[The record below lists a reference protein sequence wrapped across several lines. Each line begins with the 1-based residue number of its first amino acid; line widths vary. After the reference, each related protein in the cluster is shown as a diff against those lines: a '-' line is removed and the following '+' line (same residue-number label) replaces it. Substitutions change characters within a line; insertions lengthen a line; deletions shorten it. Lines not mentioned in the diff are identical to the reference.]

1 VNPLILRGIRERL
14 RGKHL
19 IAAGLFSLILCSTIY
34 LSAYLEGAEG
44 EWVHD
49 PEKIDSETQG
59 WHRTESS
66 PINGARQAF
75 TYLLALQGFFL
86 MFLGTGRVAAITAE
100 EKESGLMDYQ
110 RMTPMNPF
118 SKILGY
124 LFGLP
129 AREYYMF
136 VITLPFLLHCM
147 IVGELSPENVLH
159 LYFVFFSSVVLY
171 HLTAHVIGLVVPKP
185 RAASWVS
192 RIVVLGLYVFL
203 PAFGQAGISFL
214 SFLTILPTYFGKMLP
229 ELISLENSDYDYYR
243 WENDMI
249 DFWQDVPFFA
259 TEIPPSLFTLI
270 MQGLILAALLI
281 TAYRKWRN
289 ESLPAF
295 SKTSGIIIFAVFQ
308 FLLLGCL
315 WPFFSEGKASGLLG
329 ETFSLENNSMNGEE
343 GILALLFVQSVFFG
357 LSLLGILTLVNTCCP
372 NKHLHLKGT
381 QRANRLGLS
390 SIPLSADESRGTWF
404 VLLLSAMVCAV
415 HAILLDQA
423 EESGLFFKSWG
434 YGLQWNIQIDYGAY
448 VFPGLLIIGCAL
460 YLQAARELWFSLGFW
475 GFVGLLWIT
484 PLLACLVLAV
494 GWQDKFFD
502 TIAMLSSLCPI
513 LSLPQILASQYSIP
527 APGEIAQILSKGMWT
542 GLVVA
547 CFIAS
552 YLSFR
557 LYRRPKE

>member
-19 IAAGLFSLILCSTIY
+19 IAAGLFSLIVTSTVY
-34 LSAYLEGAEG
+34 FTAYLDEAGGGWQG
-44 EWVHD
+44 E
-49 PEKIDSETQG
+49 P
-59 WHRTESS
+59 S
-66 PINGARQAF
+66 PVRGARHAF
-75 TYLLALQGFFL
+75 TFLLSLQGFFL

-118 SKILGY
+118 SKIVGY

-136 VITLPFLLHCM
+136 ALTLPFLLHCI
-147 IVGELSPENVLH
+147 IVGELPFENILH

-229 ELISLENSDYDYYR
+229 ELISMENPEYYR
-243 WENDMI
+243 WEDDMI
-249 DFWQDVPFFA
+249 DFWQDVPFFG
-259 TEIPPSLFTLI
+259 TEISPSLFTLI
-270 MQGLILAALLI
+270 MQGLILAALLV

-289 ESLPAF
+289 ESLPSF
-295 SKTSGIIIFAVFQ
+295 SKTSGLIIFAVFQ
-308 FLLLGCL
+308 FLLLGSL
-315 WPFFSEGKASGLLG
+315 WPFFSEGEASGLLG
-329 ETFSLENNSMNGEE
+329 EKFSLAEAENKG
-343 GILALLFVQSVFFG
+343 GAPVILLFVQSVFFG

-372 NKHLHLKGT
+372 DRHLHLKGV

-390 SIPLSADESRGTWF
+390 SIPMTADESRGTWF
-404 VLLLSAMVCAV
+404 ALLLGVMVCAV
-415 HAILLDQA
+415 HGILLSQA
-423 EESGLFFKSWG
+423 VANDLFFSIKPELSAFF
-434 YGLQWNIQIDYGAY
+434 L
-448 VFPGLLIIGCAL
+448 PSLLILACAL

-484 PLLACLVLAV
+484 PLLASLVLAV
-494 GWQDKFFD
+494 GWQDDFLD
-502 TIAMLSSLCPI
+502 IIAMLSSLCPI
-513 LSLPQILASQYSIP
+513 LAIPQALGSQYPIPMPEKHTYVLYFGTFSGLGAAIVLAS
-527 APGEIAQILSKGMWT
+527 ILS
-542 GLVVA
+542 
-547 CFIAS
+547 I
-552 YLSFR
+552 R
-557 LYRRPKE
+557 LYRRPKK

>member
-1 VNPLILRGIRERL
+1 MNPIILRGVRERL
-14 RGKHL
+14 RIKHL
-19 IAAGLFSLILCSTIY
+19 IAAGLFSLIISATFY
-34 LSAYLEGAEG
+34 FTAYLEGAEG
-44 EWVHD
+44 DWVLDH
-49 PEKIDSETQG
+49 ETQSWIRG
-59 WHRTESS
+59 EPSLVE
-66 PINGARQAF
+66 GARQAF
-75 TYLLALQGFFL
+75 TYLFALQGFFL

-118 SKILGY
+118 AKITGY

-129 AREYYMF
+129 AREYFMF
-136 VITLPFLLHCM
+136 AVTLPFLLHCI
-147 IVGELSPENVLH
+147 IVGELSIENVLH

-229 ELISLENSDYDYYR
+229 QLISSQSNGYR
-243 WENDMI
+243 GQFDDMI
-249 DFWQDVPFFA
+249 NFWQDVPFFT
-259 TEIPPSLFTLI
+259 TEIPPSVFTLI

-295 SKTSGIIIFAVFQ
+295 SKTSGLIIFAVFQ
-308 FLLLGCL
+308 FLLLGSL

-329 ETFSLENNSMNGEE
+329 ENFSLSEAENRG
-343 GILALLFVQSVFFG
+343 GAPVILLFVQSVFFG

-372 NKHLHLKGT
+372 DRHLHLKGA
-381 QRANRLGLS
+381 QRANRLGLP
-390 SIPLSADESRGTWF
+390 SIPMFADESRGTWF
-404 VLLLSAMVCAV
+404 VLALGAMVCTV
-415 HAILLDQA
+415 HTILLSQA
-423 EESGLFFKSWG
+423 VTTDLFFSIKPELTAFYLPS
-434 YGLQWNIQIDYGAY
+434 L
-448 VFPGLLIIGCAL
+448 LLIACAL

-484 PLLACLVLAV
+484 PLLASLVLAV
-494 GWQDKFFD
+494 GWEEKSLD
-502 TIAMLSSLCPI
+502 TVAMLSSLCPI
-513 LSLPQILASQYSIP
+513 LCLPQILASQYPIP
-527 APGEIAQILSKGMWT
+527 IPDEYLHTLPFGAFT
-542 GLVVA
+542 GLGT
-547 CFIAS
+547 AS
-552 YLSFR
+552 ILAIVFSIR
-557 LYRRPKE
+557 LHRKTRG

>member
-1 VNPLILRGIRERL
+1 MNPLILRGIRERL
-14 RGKHL
+14 RVKHL

-44 EWVHD
+44 DWVLD
-49 PEKIDSETQG
+49 RETQNWNRG
-59 WHRTESS
+59 EPS
-66 PINGARQAF
+66 PVEGARKAF

-118 SKILGY
+118 AKITGY

-129 AREYYMF
+129 AREYFMF
-136 VITLPFLLHCM
+136 AVTLPFLLHCM
-147 IVGELSPENVLH
+147 IVGELSIENVLH

-229 ELISLENSDYDYYR
+229 ELISDLNKHSYR
-243 WENDMI
+243 WEENMI
-249 DFWQDVPFFA
+249 NFWQDVPFFT
-259 TEIPPSLFTLI
+259 TEISPSVFTLI

-295 SKTSGIIIFAVFQ
+295 SKTSGLIIFAVFQ
-308 FLLLGCL
+308 FLLLGSL
-315 WPFFSEGKASGLLG
+315 WPFFSEGQASGLLG
-329 ETFSLENNSMNGEE
+329 EQFSLSEADNKG
-343 GILALLFVQSVFFG
+343 GGLFILIFVQSVFFG
-357 LSLLGILTLVNTCCP
+357 LSILGILTLINTCCP
-372 NKHLHLKGT
+372 DRHLHLKGQ
-381 QRANRLGLS
+381 QRAGRLGIS
-390 SIPLSADESRGTWF
+390 TIPLAADESHGTWF
-404 VLLLSAMVCAV
+404 VLVLSAMVCAV
-415 HAILLDQA
+415 HAILLVQA
-423 EESGLFFKSWG
+423 QESGLFFSDTIIDGLTVSLRIG
-434 YGLQWNIQIDYGAY
+434 YWAY
-448 VFPGLLIIGCAL
+448 LLPAILVTACAL

-484 PLLACLVLAV
+484 PLLACLVIAV
-494 GWQDKFFD
+494 GTAGEQLEALG
-502 TIAMLSSLCPI
+502 IPSAICPI
-513 LSLPQILASQYSIP
+513 LAIPQILVSQY
-527 APGEIAQILSKGMWT
+527 AT
-542 GLVVA
+542 GLPEEVTKIFGQGTLSGIGVS
-547 CFIAS
+547 CFLAGF
-552 YLSFR
+552 LSFK
-557 LYRRPKE
+557 LYHKPRS

>member
-19 IAAGLFSLILCSTIY
+19 IAAGLFSLIVTSTVY
-34 LSAYLEGAEG
+34 FTAYLDEAGGGWQG
-44 EWVHD
+44 E
-49 PEKIDSETQG
+49 P
-59 WHRTESS
+59 S
-66 PINGARQAF
+66 PVRGARHAF
-75 TYLLALQGFFL
+75 SWLLGLQGFFL

-100 EKESGLMDYQ
+100 EKESGLLDYQ

-136 VITLPFLLHCM
+136 VLTLPFLLHCM
-147 IVGELSPENVLH
+147 IVGELSIDNVLH
-159 LYFVFFSSVVLY
+159 LYCVFFSSVILY

-192 RIVVLGLYVFL
+192 RIAVLGLYVFL

-229 ELISLENSDYDYYR
+229 ELISQRNVDNYRYR
-243 WENDMI
+243 WEDNVI
-249 DFWQDVPFFA
+249 DFWEDVPFFT

-289 ESLPAF
+289 ESLPSF
-295 SKTSGIIIFAVFQ
+295 SKISGIIIFAVFQ
-308 FLLLGCL
+308 FLLLGSL
-315 WPFFSEGKASGLLG
+315 WPFFSEGEASGLLG
-329 ETFSLENNSMNGEE
+329 EEFSLAEAENKG
-343 GILALLFVQSVFFG
+343 GGLFILLFVQSVFFG

-372 NKHLHLKGT
+372 DRHLHLKGV

-390 SIPLSADESRGTWF
+390 SIPMTADESRGTWF
-404 VLLLSAMVCAV
+404 VLILSTMVCTV
-415 HAILLDQA
+415 HAILLQQA
-423 EESGLFFKSWG
+423 ITSELFFSK
-434 YGLQWNIQIDYGAY
+434 I
-448 VFPGLLIIGCAL
+448 PGIEAVLIPSLLVIACSL

-475 GFVGLLWIT
+475 GFVSLLWIT
-484 PLLACLVLAV
+484 PLLASLVLAV
-494 GWQDKFFD
+494 GWGNVHFD
-502 TIAMLSSLCPI
+502 TISLLSSLCPI
-513 LSLPQILASQYSIP
+513 LSLPQILASQYSLQ
-527 APGEIAQILSKGMWT
+527 APDKIALIWSQGPWA
-542 GLVVA
+542 GLGSA
-547 CFIAS
+547 CCLAA
-552 YLSFR
+552 YLSFL
-557 LYRRPKE
+557 LYRRPKK

>member
-1 VNPLILRGIRERL
+1 MNPLILRGIRERL
-14 RGKHL
+14 RFKHL
-19 IAAGLFSLILCSTIY
+19 IAAGLFSLIITCTVY
-34 LSAYLEGAEG
+34 FTAYLNEANG
-44 EWVHD
+44 
-49 PEKIDSETQG
+49 G
-59 WHRTESS
+59 WNFNPQTGQMEQDEPS
-66 PINGARQAF
+66 PVKGARHAF
-75 TYLLALQGFFL
+75 TFLLSLQGFFL
-86 MFLGTGRVAAITAE
+86 MFLGTGRVAAISAE

-136 VITLPFLLHCM
+136 ALTIPFLLHCI
-147 IVGELSPENVLH
+147 IVGELDFENILH

-214 SFLTILPTYFGKMLP
+214 SFLTILPTYFGKILP
-229 ELISLENSDYDYYR
+229 DLISMENPKYHR
-243 WENDMI
+243 WEDEMI
-249 DFWQDVPFFA
+249 DFWQNVPFFA

-295 SKTSGIIIFAVFQ
+295 SKISGIIIFAVFQ
-308 FLLLGCL
+308 FLLLGSL
-315 WPFFSEGKASGLLG
+315 WPFFSEGQASGLLG
-329 ETFSLENNSMNGEE
+329 ES
-343 GILALLFVQSVFFG
+343 IALDYSPAWPYLIAVQSVFFG
-357 LSLLGILTLVNTCCP
+357 LSFLGILTLINTCCP
-372 NKHLHLKGT
+372 NQHLHLKGT

-404 VLLLSAMVCAV
+404 VLVLSAMVCSV

-423 EESGLFFKSWG
+423 VESNLFFKSRG
-434 YGLQWNIQIDYGAY
+434 YALQWNIQLDYGAY
-448 VFPGLLIIGCAL
+448 FFPGLLVIVCAL

-484 PLLACLVLAV
+484 PLLASLVLAV
-494 GWQDKFFD
+494 GWDWEGKSWD

-513 LSLPQILASQYSIP
+513 LCLPLTLASEYSIP
-527 APGEIAQILSKGMWT
+527 VSDKITEPIFQGSWT
-542 GLVVA
+542 GIGVA
-547 CFIAS
+547 CFLAV

-557 LYRRPKE
+557 LNRKPQK

>member
-1 VNPLILRGIRERL
+1 MNPIILRGVRERL
-14 RGKHL
+14 RIKHL
-19 IAAGLFSLILCSTIY
+19 IAAGLFSLIISATFY
-34 LSAYLEGAEG
+34 FTAYLEGAEG
-44 EWVHD
+44 DWVLDH
-49 PEKIDSETQG
+49 ETQSWIRG
-59 WHRTESS
+59 EPSLVE
-66 PINGARQAF
+66 GARQAF
-75 TYLLALQGFFL
+75 TYLFALQGFFL

-118 SKILGY
+118 AKITGY

-129 AREYYMF
+129 AREYFMF
-136 VITLPFLLHCM
+136 AVTLPFLLHCI
-147 IVGELSPENVLH
+147 IVGELSIENVLH

-229 ELISLENSDYDYYR
+229 QLISSQSNGYR
-243 WENDMI
+243 GQFDDMI
-249 DFWQDVPFFA
+249 NFWQDVPFFT
-259 TEIPPSLFTLI
+259 TEIPPSVFTLI

-295 SKTSGIIIFAVFQ
+295 SKTSGLIIFAVFQ
-308 FLLLGCL
+308 FLLLGSL

-329 ETFSLENNSMNGEE
+329 ENFSLSEAENRG
-343 GILALLFVQSVFFG
+343 GAPVILLFVQSVFFG

-372 NKHLHLKGT
+372 DRHLHLKGA
-381 QRANRLGLS
+381 QRANRLGLP
-390 SIPLSADESRGTWF
+390 SIPMFADESRGTWF
-404 VLLLSAMVCAV
+404 VLALGAIVCKVHTILLSQAV
-415 HAILLDQA
+415 TTD
-423 EESGLFFKSWG
+423 LFFSIKPELTAFYLPS
-434 YGLQWNIQIDYGAY
+434 L
-448 VFPGLLIIGCAL
+448 LLIACAL

-484 PLLACLVLAV
+484 PLLASLVLAV
-494 GWQDKFFD
+494 GWEEKSLD
-502 TIAMLSSLCPI
+502 TVAMLSSLCPI
-513 LSLPQILASQYSIP
+513 LCLPQILASHYPIP
-527 APGEIAQILSKGMWT
+527 IPDEYLHTLPFGAFT
-542 GLVVA
+542 GLGT
-547 CFIAS
+547 AS
-552 YLSFR
+552 ILAIVFSIR
-557 LYRRPKE
+557 LHRKTRG

>member
-1 VNPLILRGIRERL
+1 MNPIILRGVRERL
-14 RGKHL
+14 RIKHL
-19 IAAGLFSLILCSTIY
+19 IAAGLFSLIVSATVY
-34 LSAYLEGAEG
+34 FTAYLDEAGGGWQG
-44 EWVHD
+44 E
-49 PEKIDSETQG
+49 P
-59 WHRTESS
+59 S
-66 PINGARQAF
+66 PVRGARHAF
-75 TYLLALQGFFL
+75 TFLLSLQGFYL

-124 LFGLP
+124 IFGLP

-136 VITLPFLLHCM
+136 ALTLPLLLHCI
-147 IVGELSPENVLH
+147 IVGELSIDNVLH

-214 SFLTILPTYFGKMLP
+214 SFLTILPTYFGKILP
-229 ELISLENSDYDYYR
+229 ELISLENSDYYR
-243 WENDMI
+243 WEDDMI
-249 DFWQDVPFFA
+249 AFWKDVPFFE
-259 TEIPPSLFTLI
+259 TQISPSVFTLI

-308 FLLLGCL
+308 FLLLGSL
-315 WPFFSEGKASGLLG
+315 WPFFSEGEASGLLG
-329 ETFSLENNSMNGEE
+329 ENFSLAEENDNDDGLF
-343 GILALLFVQSVFFG
+343 ILLFVQSIFFG

-372 NKHLHLKGT
+372 DRHLHLKGT

-390 SIPLSADESRGTWF
+390 SIPMTADESRGTWF
-404 VLLLSAMVCAV
+404 VLTLSVMVCGVHGILLSQAV
-415 HAILLDQA
+415 ATD
-423 EESGLFFKSWG
+423 LFFSIKPELTAFYLPS
-434 YGLQWNIQIDYGAY
+434 
-448 VFPGLLIIGCAL
+448 LLVIACGL
-460 YLQAARELWFSLGFW
+460 YLQAARELWFFLGFW

-484 PLLACLVLAV
+484 PLLVSLVLAV
-494 GWQDKFFD
+494 GWEDDFLDF
-502 TIAMLSSLCPI
+502 IAMLSSLCPI
-513 LSLPQILASQYSIP
+513 LATPQVLGSQYAIP
-527 APGEIAQILSKGMWT
+527 MPEKHNYVLSFGTFAGLGTAIGLAIILS
-542 GLVVA
+542 
-547 CFIAS
+547 I
-552 YLSFR
+552 R
-557 LYRRPKE
+557 LHRKPRQ

>member
-19 IAAGLFSLILCSTIY
+19 IAAGLFSLIATSTVY
-34 LSAYLEGAEG
+34 FTAYLDEAGGGWQG
-44 EWVHD
+44 E
-49 PEKIDSETQG
+49 P
-59 WHRTESS
+59 S
-66 PINGARQAF
+66 PVRGARYAF
-75 TYLLALQGFFL
+75 SWLLGLQGFFL
-86 MFLGTGRVAAITAE
+86 MFLGTGRVASITAE

-136 VITLPFLLHCM
+136 ALTLPFLLHCM
-147 IVGELSPENVLH
+147 IVGELSIDNVLH
-159 LYFVFFSSVVLY
+159 LYFVFFSSVILY

-192 RIVVLGLYVFL
+192 RVVVLGLYIFL
-203 PAFGQAGISFL
+203 PLFGQAGISFL

-229 ELISLENSDYDYYR
+229 ELIFRENSDYDYYR
-243 WENDMI
+243 SEDAMI

-259 TEIPPSLFTLI
+259 TEISPSLFTLI

-295 SKTSGIIIFAVFQ
+295 SKISGIIIFAVFQ
-308 FLLLGCL
+308 FLLLGSL
-315 WPFFSEGKASGLLG
+315 WPFFSEGQASGLLG
-329 ETFSLENNSMNGEE
+329 ETFSLENNSMNEGE
-343 GILALLFVQSVFFG
+343 GIFALLFVQSVFFG

-372 NKHLHLKGT
+372 NQHLHLKGT

-404 VLLLSAMVCAV
+404 VLVLSAMACAV

-423 EESGLFFKSWG
+423 EESGLFFKEWG
-434 YGLQWNIQIDYGAY
+434 YRLQWNIQIDYGAY

-475 GFVGLLWIT
+475 GFVGLLWVT
-484 PLLACLVLAV
+484 PLLASLVLAV
-494 GWQDKFFD
+494 GWQNDFLD
-502 TIAMLSSLCPI
+502 TIAMLSSFCPI
-513 LSLPQILASQYSIP
+513 LCLPQVLASQYSIP
-527 APGEIAQILSKGMWT
+527 ATDKITQSLFQGAWT
-542 GLVVA
+542 GIGVA
-547 CFIAS
+547 CFLAV

>member
-1 VNPLILRGIRERL
+1 VNPIILRGVRERL
-14 RGKHL
+14 RIKHL
-19 IAAGLFSLILCSTIY
+19 IAAGLFSLIISATFY
-34 LSAYLEGAEG
+34 FTAYLEGAEG
-44 EWVHD
+44 DWVLDH
-49 PEKIDSETQG
+49 ETQSWIRG
-59 WHRTESS
+59 EPSLVE
-66 PINGARQAF
+66 GARQAF
-75 TYLLALQGFFL
+75 TYLFALQGFFL

-118 SKILGY
+118 AKITGY

-129 AREYYMF
+129 AREYFMF
-136 VITLPFLLHCM
+136 AVTLPFLLHCI
-147 IVGELSPENVLH
+147 IVGELSIENVLH

-229 ELISLENSDYDYYR
+229 QLISSQSNGYR
-243 WENDMI
+243 GQFDDMI
-249 DFWQDVPFFA
+249 NFWQDVPFFT
-259 TEIPPSLFTLI
+259 TEIPPSVFTLI

-295 SKTSGIIIFAVFQ
+295 SKTSGLIIFAVFQ
-308 FLLLGCL
+308 FLLLGSL

-329 ETFSLENNSMNGEE
+329 ENFSLSEAENRG
-343 GILALLFVQSVFFG
+343 GAPVILLFVQSVFFG

-372 NKHLHLKGT
+372 DRHLHLKGA
-381 QRANRLGLS
+381 QRANRLGLP
-390 SIPLSADESRGTWF
+390 SIPMFADESRGTWF
-404 VLLLSAMVCAV
+404 VLALGAMVCTV
-415 HAILLDQA
+415 HTILLSQA
-423 EESGLFFKSWG
+423 VTTDLFFSIKPELTAFYLPS
-434 YGLQWNIQIDYGAY
+434 L
-448 VFPGLLIIGCAL
+448 LLIACAL

-484 PLLACLVLAV
+484 PLLASLVLAV
-494 GWQDKFFD
+494 GWEEKSLD
-502 TIAMLSSLCPI
+502 TVAMLSSLCPI
-513 LSLPQILASQYSIP
+513 LCLPQILASQYPIP
-527 APGEIAQILSKGMWT
+527 IPDEYLHTLPFGAFT
-542 GLVVA
+542 GLGT
-547 CFIAS
+547 AS
-552 YLSFR
+552 ILAIVFSIR
-557 LYRRPKE
+557 LHRKTRG